1 MMQREVV
8 EEVYSSGFVVP
19 FPLCSSGNRLTTVST
34 EDELILCP
42 VYILPVFTTKGL
54 RWPQNPLFGFAL
66 IYLLFF
72 SLCAFSGDLSPPLHL
87 HGTFH
92 VI

>member
-1 MMQREVV
+1 
-8 EEVYSSGFVVP
+8 
-19 FPLCSSGNRLTTVST
+19 
-34 EDELILCP
+34 
-42 VYILPVFTTKGL
+42 
-54 RWPQNPLFGFAL
+54 L

-92 VI
+92 VIWQRISASSWILNLVEISWIVTETILEDR